1 MLPLY
6 PAADVF
12 VIGVAAR
19 HPFGGPIFA
28 VRHGGENQFHAA
40 RNSDLVED
48 AQQIFVDGV
57 FAETEFTGD
66 SAVGQAVG
74 DERDNL
80 FLARRQQRSSLG
92 VNDPQGGHLGE
103 RVEYVVHLLI
113 VDPDFSTGNAL
124 DALAEHRERSFSK
137 QKNAFRARAQG
148 TYHQFAVIV
157 LRQQDGGDFW
167 I

>member
-1 MLPLY
+1 MTTSARARRSRPEAMTVQRRATLDGSW
-6 PAADVF
+6 ADDWAGSWEGDSELVTELSPRHCACCHCIRRALF
-12 VIGVAAR
+12 SCSGVAAR

-28 VRHGGENQFHAA
+28 VRHGVENQFHAA

-48 AQQIFVDGV
+48 AQQIFFDGV

-113 VDPDFSTGNAL
+113 VDP
-124 DALAEHRERSFSK
+124 
-137 QKNAFRARAQG
+137 
-148 TYHQFAVIV
+148 
-157 LRQQDGGDFW
+157 
-167 I
+167 